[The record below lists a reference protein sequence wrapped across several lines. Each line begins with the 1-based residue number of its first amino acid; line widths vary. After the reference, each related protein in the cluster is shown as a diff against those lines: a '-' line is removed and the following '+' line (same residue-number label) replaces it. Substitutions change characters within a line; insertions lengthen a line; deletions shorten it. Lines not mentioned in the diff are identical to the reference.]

1 MVFRGNSM
9 PPLRHIISTL
19 YRQRLMPALVVL
31 QIALAC
37 AILVNA
43 LFLLGQQLAPMLVSD
58 GIAKDQVL
66 LVEQLVS
73 RNGQWRSPRI
83 EAGAQALRALPG
95 VRAVTPALGLPMK
108 QTMMMTYALKSAD
121 GASVTASAFAGE
133 GMLQTLG
140 LDLEQGRDFVAADY
154 ADLDLSA
161 NTGNTPTV
169 PLILTTALARK
180 LFPEGDA
187 LGGTLRDADAGA
199 SGRYVVVGIVRH
211 LLRYQVDALDDGKA
225 EYSVL
230 VPSRITG
237 TPILTYAVRTDP
249 AQRDAVHAAIPDLL
263 KHEFGNDLMPEVDV
277 RVDDYESLRRD
288 AFKPRRAAIWLLA
301 TVCTVVTFITLVGI
315 ASLTG
320 YWVSQRTRQIGIR
333 RALGATRGQ
342 ILHYFQIENLTLT
355 GIALLIG
362 MPLAYA
368 TNQWLM
374 HYYEL
379 PRLPLHYLPIGAGVL
394 WLLGQ
399 MAVYGP
405 ARRAA
410 AVPPAVAARTV

>member
-1 MVFRGNSM
+1 M
-9 PPLRHIISTL
+9 PPLRHIASTL
-19 YRQRLMPALVVL
+19 YRQRLMPTLVVI

-43 LFLLGQQLAPMLVSD
+43 LFLLGQRLGPMLVPD
-58 GIAKDQVL
+58 GIAKEQVL
-66 LVEQLVS
+66 LIDQLVS
-73 RNGQWRSPRI
+73 RNGQWRASRI
-83 EAGAQALRALPG
+83 QAGARSLRALPG

-108 QTMMMTYALKSAD
+108 QTMMMTYGLRGPG
-121 GASVTASAFAGE
+121 GASATASAFAGE

-140 LDLEQGRDFVAADY
+140 LELLQGRDFVASDY
-154 ADLDLSA
+154 ADLDLSS
-161 NTGNTPTV
+161 NTGNSRTV
-169 PLILTTALARK
+169 PLILTAALARK
-180 LFPEGDA
+180 LFPEGQA
-187 LGGTLRDADAGA
+187 LGGILRDADAGA

-211 LLRYQVDALDDGKA
+211 LLRYQVGELDDGKA

-249 AQRDAVHAAIPDLL
+249 AQRDAVRAAIPDLL
-263 KHEFGNDLMPEVDV
+263 KRQFDGDLVPEVDV

-288 AFKPRRAAIWLLA
+288 TFKQRRAAVWLLA
-301 TVCTVVTFITLVGI
+301 TVCTIVTFITLVGI

-320 YWVSQRTRQIGIR
+320 YWVTQRTRQIGIR
-333 RALGATRGQ
+333 RALGATRSQ
-342 ILHYFQIENLTLT
+342 ILRYFQIENLTLT
-355 GIALLIG
+355 GVALLIG

-368 TNQWLM
+368 VNQWLM
-374 HYYEL
+374 HHYEL
-379 PRLPLHYLPIGAGVL
+379 PRLPLYFLPIGALAL

-410 AVPPAVAARTV
+410 AVPPAVATRSI

>member
-1 MVFRGNSM
+1 M
-9 PPLRHIISTL
+9 PPLRHIASTL
-19 YRQRLMPALVVL
+19 YRQRLMPTLVVI

-43 LFLLGQQLAPMLVSD
+43 LFLLGQRLGPMLVPD
-58 GIAKDQVL
+58 GIAKEQVL
-66 LVEQLVS
+66 LIDQLVS
-73 RNGQWRSPRI
+73 RNGQWRASRI
-83 EAGAQALRALPG
+83 QAGAQSLRALPG

-108 QTMMMTYALKSAD
+108 QTMMMTYGLRGPG
-121 GASVTASAFAGE
+121 GASATASAFAGE

-140 LDLEQGRDFVAADY
+140 LELLQGRDFVASDY
-154 ADLDLSA
+154 ADLDLSS
-161 NTGNTPTV
+161 NTGNSRTV
-169 PLILTTALARK
+169 PLILTAALARK
-180 LFPEGDA
+180 LFPEGQA
-187 LGGTLRDADAGA
+187 LGGILRDADAGA

-211 LLRYQVDALDDGKA
+211 LLRYQVGELDDGKA

-249 AQRDAVHAAIPDLL
+249 AQRDAVRAAIPDLL
-263 KHEFGNDLMPEVDV
+263 KRQFDGDLLPEVDV

-288 AFKPRRAAIWLLA
+288 AFKQRRAAVWLLA
-301 TVCTVVTFITLVGI
+301 TVCTIVTFITLVGI

-320 YWVSQRTRQIGIR
+320 YWVTQRTRQIGIR
-333 RALGATRGQ
+333 RALGATRSQ
-342 ILHYFQIENLTLT
+342 ILRYFQIENLTLT
-355 GIALLIG
+355 GVALLIG

-368 TNQWLM
+368 VNQWLM
-374 HYYEL
+374 HHYEL
-379 PRLPLHYLPIGAGVL
+379 PRLPLYFLPIGALAL

-410 AVPPAVAARTV
+410 AVPPAVATRSI